1 MMSYKPDR
9 LLPKFLWIKI
19 CAYLP
24 ISDHINL
31 YLSSRYFSLMFKE
44 DDWKNI
50 FFNNINDDIAVVC
63 NNNSSKFWYTCCT
76 SYIGCDTI
84 MAMLDIIGY
93 RKYDNAFKDWYHGTG
108 ILSMIKNN
116 TIHTHN
122 EIYSLKHGEI
132 KHYRVY
138 FKNKTFNW
146 PAFGEDGLDL
156 DPDNMIDIKFDCN
169 YKIDLIGTQNDA
181 LQTIFKSDNLKWMS
195 IIIPRSFTLYNIT
208 FDNVRLNFSSRYNVQ
223 RSIYHKARTLYIS
236 NCVFYCSINMDHY
249 EHITITKC
257 KFIGTRTN
265 FLRSDIH
272 NGISNNKSRIMI
284 TDNIYSNNDLSCIS
298 IFTLDKTNLTV
309 SDNTF
314 NHCNM
319 IFIYLDK
326 YNPKINPII
335 FKNNC
340 VSDVTTLRLNKMTID
355 LFDNIFVNVAHLYT
369 PNDNNL
375 VISNAQIDNT
385 NKFTNCD
392 VLLPYVKDDLALR
405 DKWIKTL
412 LN

>member
-1 MMSYKPDR
+1 M
-9 LLPKFLWIKI
+9 
-19 CAYLP
+19 
-24 ISDHINL
+24 
-31 YLSSRYFSLMFKE
+31 
-44 DDWKNI
+44 
-50 FFNNINDDIAVVC
+50 
-63 NNNSSKFWYTCCT
+63 T
-76 SYIGCDTI
+76 
-84 MAMLDIIGY
+84 MLDIIGY
-93 RKYDNAFKDWYHGTG
+93 RKYDKAFKDWYHGTG
-108 ILSMIKNN
+108 ILSMFKNN

-122 EIYSLKHGEI
+122 EFYSLKHHEI

-138 FKNKTFNW
+138 FKNKTFDW
-146 PAFGEDGLDL
+146 PGFGEDGLDL
-156 DPDNMIDIKFDCN
+156 DPNNMIDIKFDCN

-181 LQTIFKSDNLKWMS
+181 LQTIFKSDNIKWMS

-257 KFIGTRTN
+257 KFIDTRTN
-265 FLRSDIH
+265 FLCSDIH

-314 NHCNM
+314 SHCNM

-340 VSDVTTLRLNKMTID
+340 VSDITTLRLNKMTID

-375 VISNAQIDNT
+375 AISNAQIDNT

-392 VLLPYVKDDLALR
+392 TLLPYVKNDLALR
-405 DKWIKTL
+405 DKWSKTL